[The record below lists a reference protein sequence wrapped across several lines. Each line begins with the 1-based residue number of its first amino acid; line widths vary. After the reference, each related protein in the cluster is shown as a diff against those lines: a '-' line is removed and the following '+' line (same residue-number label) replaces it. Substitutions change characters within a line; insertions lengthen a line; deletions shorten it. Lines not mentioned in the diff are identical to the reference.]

1 MDSAARRDYQYFQ
14 GRGDCRRTGVAPLRE
29 QAQHQLHLVPVVH
42 ADPRSGPAPACPTFV
57 RSPLFAVVA
66 AKVADFEKYRLPSC
80 LIGYALLEK

>member
-1 MDSAARRDYQYFQ
+1 MDSAARRDYQCFQ

-42 ADPRSGPAPACPTFV
+42 AGLPSGPV
-57 RSPLFAVVA
+57 RRSNFLSGVPFFAVVA